1 MRVILTGKQPELER
15 MLYKAMDKSRDKK
28 QNKKPKGDALHGEY
42 CPKKKAGQ
50 SWAHTKENRDVE
62 VTNIE
67 DDRSAEAWKEQ

>member
-1 MRVILTGKQPELER
+1 MKVIFNGESGIPLKTLLSWIKIKPEKRKQKE
-15 MLYKAMDKSRDKK
+15 
-28 QNKKPKGDALHGEY
+28 PKGKAEEGSY

-62 VTNIE
+62 VANIE